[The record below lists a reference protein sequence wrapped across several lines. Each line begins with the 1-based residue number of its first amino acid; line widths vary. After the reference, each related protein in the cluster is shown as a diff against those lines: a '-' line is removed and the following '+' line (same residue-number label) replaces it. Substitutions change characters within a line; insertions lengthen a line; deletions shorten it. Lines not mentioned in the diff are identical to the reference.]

1 MNKKYPGVTFGT
13 LFIFFY
19 VLNLSTFISQAQ
31 TSDNGYHL
39 KTVVI
44 DAGHGGKDPGSLG
57 KKTTEKEIALAIAL
71 KLGKFIEQN
80 LKDVRVVY
88 TRKTDEFVELYKRAE
103 IANSNKADLFIS
115 IHVNGSENHQAYG
128 TQSLVLGTI
137 RAGENFE
144 VAKKENSVVLL
155 EDDYREK
162 YEGFDPNVPESY
174 QSLSLV
180 QDLYLK
186 KSVSFAALVQDQ
198 FRERANRK
206 DRSVWQ
212 QSLLVL
218 ARTAMPGVLIE
229 TGFITNPDEEKY
241 LMSEQGQEYLSSA
254 IYRAFRDYKD
264 IVESKSSLSAS
275 LGRPDF
281 SDTSISVSQAGSQ
294 DTDNPEPV
302 NMSEAPA
309 DVTART
315 EAMNDVHKEAALIS
329 SSLSRPEITFRVQIA
344 ASTKQFPTSSTL
356 FKGEKDVEEYLVGKM
371 YKYAIGGSNSFDEIV
386 NYSKEIRKKFPDAFV
401 IAVRDGHI
409 IPLQEAIKSG
419 KE

>member
-1 MNKKYPGVTFGT
+1 MNKKYLRVTFAV
-13 LFIFFY
+13 LFMFFYIFFP
-19 VLNLSTFISQAQ
+19 STLISSAQ
-31 TSDNGYHL
+31 TFDNGYHL

-57 KKTTEKEIALAIAL
+57 LKSTESQVVLAIAL
-71 KLGKFIEQN
+71 KLGEYIEQN
-80 LKDVRVVY
+80 LKDVKVIY

-115 IHVNGSENHQAYG
+115 IHANGSENHQVFG

-155 EDDYREK
+155 EDDYKER
-162 YEGFDPNVPESY
+162 YEGFDPNSPESY
-174 QSLSLV
+174 QSFSLV

-241 LMSEQGQEYLSSA
+241 LISEQGQDFLASA
-254 IYRAFRDYKD
+254 IFRAFRDYKEL
-264 IVESKSSLSAS
+264 IESKSSLSAS
-275 LGRPDF
+275 LGRPIL
-281 SDTSISVSQAGSQ
+281 SDTSVSNIDDA
-294 DTDNPEPV
+294 
-302 NMSEAPA
+302 
-309 DVTART
+309 
-315 EAMNDVHKEAALIS
+315 
-329 SSLSRPEITFRVQIA
+329 SSLANTAAIPKTATADATGEPAEAIAEVKKEVEMLAEETNISQVTFKVQIA
-344 ASTKQFPTSSTL
+344 ASVKRFPLNSTL
-356 FKGEKDVEEYLVGKM
+356 FKGEKDVKEFRVGNM
-371 YKYAIGGSNSFDEIV
+371 YKYAIGSSNSFENIIS
-386 NYSKEIRKKFPDAFV
+386 YSKEVREKFPDAFV
-401 IAVRDGHI
+401 IAVRNNQI
-409 IPLQEAIKSG
+409 IPLREALG
-419 KE
+419 N

>member
-1 MNKKYPGVTFGT
+1 MNKKYLRVTFAV
-13 LFIFFY
+13 LFMFFYIFFP
-19 VLNLSTFISQAQ
+19 STLISSAQ
-31 TSDNGYHL
+31 TFDNGYHL

-57 KKTTEKEIALAIAL
+57 LKSTESQVVLAIAL
-71 KLGKFIEQN
+71 KLGEYIEQN
-80 LKDVRVVY
+80 LKDVKVIY

-115 IHVNGSENHQAYG
+115 IHANGSENHQVFG

-155 EDDYREK
+155 EDDYKER
-162 YEGFDPNVPESY
+162 YEGFDPNSPESY
-174 QSLSLV
+174 QSFSLV

-241 LMSEQGQEYLSSA
+241 LISEQGQDFLASA
-254 IYRAFRDYKD
+254 IFRAFRDYKEL
-264 IVESKSSLSAS
+264 IESKSSLSAS
-275 LGRPDF
+275 LGRPIL
-281 SDTSISVSQAGSQ
+281 SDTSVSNIDDASSLAN
-294 DTDNPEPV
+294 TAAIPKT
-302 NMSEAPA
+302 APA
-309 DVTART
+309 DATGEPAEAIAEVKKEVEMLAEETNISQVTF
-315 EAMNDVHKEAALIS
+315 K
-329 SSLSRPEITFRVQIA
+329 VQIA
-344 ASTKQFPTSSTL
+344 ASVKRFPLNSTL
-356 FKGEKDVEEYLVGKM
+356 FKGEKDVKEFRVGNM
-371 YKYAIGGSNSFDEIV
+371 YKYAIGSSNSFENIIS
-386 NYSKEIRKKFPDAFV
+386 YSKEVREKFPDAFV
-401 IAVRDGHI
+401 IAVRNNQI
-409 IPLQEAIKSG
+409 IPLREALG
-419 KE
+419 N